1 MLFGSLVIIYIYIYI
16 YIYMQLEMFKRPAA
30 KRGNRPSHAGH
41 PTVAAAAAKRVRINR
56 PPSHSGCRGKRV
68 SASDEAAA
76 AATEAAE
83 AAMAQ
88 AKELSMAM
96 GVLAAENQDLK
107 EQVIFER
114 RRAETAEAAL
124 QQQQGTA
131 EAAEAAQISL
141 SQYCER
147 RGAAEA
153 AKVRAA
159 PRDPPRSWR

>member
-1 MLFGSLVIIYIYIYI
+1 
-16 YIYMQLEMFKRPAA
+16 
-30 KRGNRPSHAGH
+30 
-41 PTVAAAAAKRVRINR
+41 
-56 PPSHSGCRGKRV
+56 
-68 SASDEAAA
+68 
-76 AATEAAE
+76 
-83 AAMAQ
+83 MAQ

-124 QQQQGTA
+124 QQQQTA

-141 SQYCER
+141 SKYCGR

>member
-1 MLFGSLVIIYIYIYI
+1 
-16 YIYMQLEMFKRPAA
+16 MFKRPAA
-30 KRGNRPSHAGH
+30 KRGYNRPLHAGH
-41 PTVAAAAAKRVRINR
+41 PTVAAAAATRVRINR

-114 RRAETAEAAL
+114 RRAEAAEATL
-124 QQQQGTA
+124 QQQQGT
-131 EAAEAAQISL
+131 IL
-141 SQYCER
+141 LR
-147 RGAAEA
+147 RPG
-153 AKVRAA
+153 
-159 PRDPPRSWR
+159 PPRLVFRNIAGGGERLRPLRFERHLEIHRAVGVDE

>member
-1 MLFGSLVIIYIYIYI
+1 MLFDSNGALGAPLDS
-16 YIYMQLEMFKRPAA
+16 PGTA
-30 KRGNRPSHAGH
+30 KRGYNRPSHAGH

-56 PPSHSGCRGKRV
+56 PPSHSGRRSKRIC
-68 SASDEAAA
+68 ASDVAAA

-83 AAMAQ
+83 AASSE

-114 RRAETAEAAL
+114 RRAEAAEAAL
-124 QQQQGTA
+124 QQQQGTTA

-141 SQYCER
+141 SKYCGR

>member
-1 MLFGSLVIIYIYIYI
+1 
-16 YIYMQLEMFKRPAA
+16 MQLEMFKRPSAA
-30 KRGNRPSHAGH
+30 KRGFKRPSHH
-41 PTVAAAAAKRVRINR
+41 PTVAAAAPTRVRINR
-56 PPSHSGCRGKRV
+56 PPSHSGRRSKRV
-68 SASDEAAA
+68 CASDVAAA

-83 AAMAQ
+83 AASSE
-88 AKELSMAM
+88 AKELSKAI

-114 RRAETAEAAL
+114 RRAEAAEAAL
-124 QQQQGTA
+124 QQQQGTTA

>member
-1 MLFGSLVIIYIYIYI
+1 MQVTRPWRLRPPRGCGST
-16 YIYMQLEMFKRPAA
+16 A
-30 KRGNRPSHAGH
+30 H
-41 PTVAAAAAKRVRINR
+41 PRILVAAA
-56 PPSHSGCRGKRV
+56 RV
-68 SASDEAAA
+68 SASDVAAA

-114 RRAETAEAAL
+114 RRAEAAEAAL
-124 QQQQGTA
+124 QQQQRTTA